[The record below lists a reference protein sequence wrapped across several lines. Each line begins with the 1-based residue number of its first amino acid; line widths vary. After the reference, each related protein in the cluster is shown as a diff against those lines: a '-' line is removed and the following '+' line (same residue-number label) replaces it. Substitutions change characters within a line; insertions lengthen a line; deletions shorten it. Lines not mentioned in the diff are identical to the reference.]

1 MSYACVQTRTP
12 AIGRDA
18 ANEADRQR
26 DRLRHVE
33 RELAQANVELG
44 QHRKGRRLEQGRS
57 QSYSLILSAGYSEAQ
72 EENVQMMLHRP
83 LADPLVAPRSPSCCS
98 LV

>member
-1 MSYACVQTRTP
+1 LAEDIEARVERLKTERNDLRLWLQTRTP

-18 ANEADRQR
+18 ANEADRKR

-44 QHRKGRRLEQGRS
+44 QHRKARAQG
-57 QSYSLILSAGYSEAQ
+57 L
-72 EENVQMMLHRP
+72 
-83 LADPLVAPRSPSCCS
+83 
-98 LV
+98 

>member
-1 MSYACVQTRTP
+1 MGSNLGEDIEARISRLKTERDQLRLWLQTRTP

-33 RELAQANVELG
+33 RELAQANVELA
-44 QHRKGRRLEQGRS
+44 QHLKGRAHGL
-57 QSYSLILSAGYSEAQ
+57 
-72 EENVQMMLHRP
+72 
-83 LADPLVAPRSPSCCS
+83 
-98 LV
+98 